1 MPKGYSNE
9 PMLDIFIYETEQN
22 LEQLEISILDSEKA
36 NKLTSDAINEI
47 FRVMHTIK
55 GSAAMM
61 MFDGIAS
68 LAHVIE
74 DLFFYIREEK
84 PLDLDPVDIY
94 DLVLSGIDIF
104 KEEIGKLKEGK
115 EPDGK
120 HTDLIENIQAY
131 LAAIKGI
138 AQEDAVQEMAT
149 DSPSSEHY
157 YLSPIPLELSNG
169 CKEYEAL
176 LYFDEDCSMENVRAF
191 AIVHNLKDIAENLRH
206 YPENLIDDSTS
217 ANIIREQGFF
227 LKMHATMGY
236 KELYDY
242 FAASSYVRGVDL
254 KEVEP
259 EESDV
264 DKQLEQSGE
273 SGASSADHIQF
284 GRDEGKSAHQSI
296 ISVDVAKLDRLM
308 DLMGEMVIAEAMVT
322 QNPEVIN
329 LELDSFQKAARQ
341 LQKITVELQDVAMSI
356 RMVPL
361 STSFHKMHRI
371 VRDMTKKL
379 GKEAELVL
387 IGETTE
393 VDKNIIEHIS
403 DPLMHLVRN
412 AVDHGIEMPDIRQE
426 KKKNR
431 KGQVTLEAE
440 NVGGDVL
447 IMIKDDGRG
456 LNKDEIYKKA
466 LSQNLISPDAE
477 LSDREILNLVFAPG
491 FSTNEEVTEFSGR
504 GVGMD
509 VVTKNLEAVGGS
521 ISIDSVQGEGTTTTM
536 KIPLT
541 LAIIDGMNIRVGEAI
556 YTLPT
561 ISIKET
567 FRANAS
573 SILKDPSGTELIQ
586 VRGDWFHIV
595 RLHEKF
601 NVKPD
606 SYNLSE
612 GIMIMV
618 EQDEKY
624 ICLFADELLGQQKV
638 VVKPLP
644 QFIRHYKNI
653 TSLTGCTLLGD
664 GNMSLILN
672 VVGIMGND
680 GRTRRKED

>member
-1 MPKGYSNE
+1 
-9 PMLDIFIYETEQN
+9 
-22 LEQLEISILDSEKA
+22 
-36 NKLTSDAINEI
+36 
-47 FRVMHTIK
+47 
-55 GSAAMM
+55 
-61 MFDGIAS
+61 
-68 LAHVIE
+68 
-74 DLFFYIREEK
+74 
-84 PLDLDPVDIY
+84 
-94 DLVLSGIDIF
+94 
-104 KEEIGKLKEGK
+104 
-115 EPDGK
+115 
-120 HTDLIENIQAY
+120 
-131 LAAIKGI
+131 
-138 AQEDAVQEMAT
+138 
-149 DSPSSEHY
+149 
-157 YLSPIPLELSNG
+157 
-169 CKEYEAL
+169 
-176 LYFDEDCSMENVRAF
+176 
-191 AIVHNLKDIAENLRH
+191 
-206 YPENLIDDSTS
+206 
-217 ANIIREQGFF
+217 
-227 LKMHATMGY
+227 
-236 KELYDY
+236 
-242 FAASSYVRGVDL
+242 
-254 KEVEP
+254 
-259 EESDV
+259 
-264 DKQLEQSGE
+264 
-273 SGASSADHIQF
+273 
-284 GRDEGKSAHQSI
+284 
-296 ISVDVAKLDRLM
+296 
-308 DLMGEMVIAEAMVT
+308 MVIAEAMVT

-680 GRTRRKED
+680 GRTRREED